1 MRCTKCGSNVG
12 AGIRFCTECGN
23 VMEADDSVVRIIDD
37 ELAVSNGKSLIGSSK
52 RNSAL
57 LLKRINWRSKKT
69 LSIAAIIVTIML
81 LSVILS
87 KVLNKDVTAYG
98 GFVLMEKEIQGERE
112 LYLGV
117 PGKEEA
123 KLASG
128 VDTSPFMYSYIFTGK
143 DSKKFLYYS
152 EEGDLF
158 EVDEKGNSEKIAEGV
173 NNGYIA
179 VSYDLRKYLFITSKD
194 STLYI
199 KESGKEE
206 AQIERD
212 VQGAN
217 FLGDKEAIIYRK
229 NNGEVFVRKPN
240 GEVNK
245 IFNDTNLAL
254 MFGAEEGIVV
264 IKDENKVVY
273 KNLKTGEEQVV
284 KEYKNSEFND
294 IIQDIAE
301 KGIYSKDYIVFN
313 NEDKLY
319 YLKMGEKAPI
329 EIASGVINYEK
340 AGELIVYENTKG
352 KWYGVKIGESKPYT
366 IPDLK
371 TSVSKYYHEGYL
383 LYKDYN
389 GALYRAELGSD
400 KGEKLNDYVTGVY
413 PTEKELYFMGV
424 TDIRTLYK
432 VDRAGVISKVEDRVS
447 KAYVVDNSYLAYL
460 TTKGDL
466 YVDGQIYNNVSQCAT
481 VGKNVCFIDK
491 NNAMHMIHD
500 KGRPK
505 KVIENVEEYSSIYYG
520 EKYLMDMRNLI
531 NLNPILGQ

>member
-37 ELAVSNGKSLIGSSK
+37 ELAVSNRKSLIGSSK
-52 RNSAL
+52 MNSAL

-69 LSIAAIIVTIML
+69 LSIVAVIVSIIF

-87 KVLNKDVTAYG
+87 KILNKGEVDYG
-98 GFVLMEKEIQGERE
+98 GFVLMEKENQGTRE

-117 PGKEEA
+117 PGKEEVR
-123 KLASG
+123 LAAG
-128 VDTSPFMYSYIFTGK
+128 VDTSPFIYSYILTRTG
-143 DSKKFLYYS
+143 SKKFLYCS

-158 EVDEKGNSEKIAEGV
+158 EVDEQGNSEKVAEGV
-173 NNGYIA
+173 NKDYRA
-179 VSYDLRKYLFITSKD
+179 VSYDLKKYLFITSKD

-199 KESGKEE
+199 KESGKEKV
-206 AQIERD
+206 QIDSD

-217 FLGDKEAIIYRK
+217 FLGDKEIIIYRK
-229 NNGEVFVRKPN
+229 NNGEVFVRNSN

-245 IFNDTNLAL
+245 ILDGANLAL

-264 IKDENKVVY
+264 IKDGNKVVY

-294 IIQDIAE
+294 VIQDIAE
-301 KGIYSKDYIVFN
+301 KGLYDKEHIIYQD
-313 NEDKLY
+313 EDKLY

-329 EIASGVINYEK
+329 EIASGVISCDK
-340 AGELIVYENTKG
+340 ADKLVVYENTKG
-352 KWYGVKIGESKPYT
+352 KWYGVKIGETKSYT

-383 LYKDYN
+383 IYKDYN

-400 KGEKLNDYVTGVY
+400 RGEKLNDYITGVY

-432 VDRAGVISKVEDRVS
+432 VGRAGVISKVEDRVS
-447 KAYVVDNSYLAYL
+447 KAYVVGNSYLAYL

-466 YVDGQIYNNVSQCAT
+466 YVDGQVYSNVSQCAT

-491 NNAMHMIHD
+491 DNAIHMIHD
-500 KGRPK
+500 KERPK
-505 KVIENVEEYSSIYYG
+505 KVIENVGEYSNIYYG
-520 EKYLMDMRNLI
+520 EKFLMKIKALMNGT
-531 NLNPILGQ
+531 PILGE